1 MNDLLSKM
9 LKKEDERISLDQ
21 VSIQIKINNSNLSG
35 CTTANTS

>member
-21 VSIQIKINNSNLSG
+21 VSIQIKINNSISSG